1 MVDSEL
7 TTLLVELQYIQSILN
22 EESYNGNF
30 ATSFIYVCFDGKK
43 VVLFIQI
50 QKFSV
55 KIIIF
60 PYIFLADKFNISIN
74 LEMNV
79 KFEIG
84 INLSSTSTH

>member
-30 ATSFIYVCFDGKK
+30 ATSLIFVCFDGKK

-55 KIIIF
+55 KIF
-60 PYIFLADKFNISIN
+60 PYIFSADKFNISIN

-79 KFEIG
+79 KFKIG